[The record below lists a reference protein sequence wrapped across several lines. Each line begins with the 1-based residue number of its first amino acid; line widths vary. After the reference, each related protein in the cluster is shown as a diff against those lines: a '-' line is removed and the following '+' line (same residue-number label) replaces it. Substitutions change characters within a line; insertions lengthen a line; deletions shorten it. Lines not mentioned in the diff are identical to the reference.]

1 MGLDARRLGIAEPH
15 FVLQQFRHGRYALL
29 VFLLGDG
36 INVLRLPVAV
46 FLRVVNFKI
55 VLQLSGCVGI
65 LLVELF
71 ALQVEGVFGLLLVI
85 FILPDFQKSGYVL
98 TGQDTCCRTSCVF
111 RLTYGRNA

>member
-29 VFLLGDG
+29 VFLHGNG
-36 INVLRLPVAV
+36 INVLRLPVTV

-65 LLVELF
+65 FLVELF
-71 ALQVEGVFGLLLVI
+71 ALQVEGVFGLLPVI
-85 FILPDFQKSGYVL
+85 FILPDFQLLVIAVENRDMYRQGKIRVAEPVV
-98 TGQDTCCRTSCVF
+98 CF
-111 RLTYGRNA
+111 A